1 MNRLRLVSALAPFAL
16 AVLTASAVPAHAA
29 DEGAG
34 LENGRVDV
42 ALVDVKD
49 SDTQMVVVRAIVDS
63 PPAKVWKIVSD
74 CATYKE
80 HMPRIAASKLV
91 KKDGSKVTCQ
101 VTISVPFPMANL
113 TAVTEAVHDENPAKM
128 SRRWKLVSGDYEFNE
143 GSWEIAPYKGGASSL
158 VTYKVHAKPKTS
170 VPGFLKNM
178 AQKKALPEL
187 IERVRE
193 EAAKVGK

>member
-1 MNRLRLVSALAPFAL
+1 MNRWHLGSSSLLLLALGTLGA
-16 AVLTASAVPAHAA
+16 PAHAG

-34 LENGRVDV
+34 LENGKVDV

-63 PPAKVWKIVSD
+63 PPGNVWKIVSD
-74 CATYKE
+74 CAHYKE
-80 HMPRIAASKLV
+80 HMPRIAASRLV
-91 KKDGSKVTCQ
+91 KKEGSKVTCQ

-113 TAVTEAVHDENPAKM
+113 TAVTEAVHDESPAKM
-128 SRRWKLVSGDYEFNE
+128 SRRWKLVSGDYEYND
-143 GSWEIAPYKGGASSL
+143 GSWEIAPYKGGTASL

-170 VPGFLKNM
+170 VPGFLKKM
-178 AQKKALPEL
+178 AQNKALPEM

-193 EAAKVGK
+193 ESAKVGK